1 MEQSVSYVQVSAASV
16 PASAPIFNAASDK
29 STDLLR
35 GSAISSDNILINL
48 NLTGPVSPLIVPE
61 PTWEEK
67 LKANYY
73 FK

>member
-29 STDLLR
+29 STDLSR
-35 GSAISSDNILINL
+35 GSTIFSDDILVNL
-48 NLTGPVSPLIVPE
+48 DLIGPVSPLIVPE
-61 PTWEEK
+61 PTWKKK
-67 LKANYY
+67 LKANHH